1 VVFPLGR
8 LDLADLRNPIHPLT
22 RSCDK
27 RVKCELNRDEAWAR
41 SFLPEHQRLQ
51 ELKGAVVQRKGLF
64 PRIQKKKKKK
74 RKEKKKTSIR
84 RVKMRVP
91 IFEDVKDEMEEGKTE
106 EEDENDTVSG
116 NTPAEE
122 GYLFL

>member
-1 VVFPLGR
+1 MWFQISRPPHSSCGCWR
-8 LDLADLRNPIHPLT
+8 SGYHIHIEDT
-22 RSCDK
+22 WK
-27 RVKCELNRDEAWAR
+27 EAA
-41 SFLPEHQRLQ
+41 EK
-51 ELKGAVVQRKGLF
+51 E
-64 PRIQKKKKKK
+64 KKKK